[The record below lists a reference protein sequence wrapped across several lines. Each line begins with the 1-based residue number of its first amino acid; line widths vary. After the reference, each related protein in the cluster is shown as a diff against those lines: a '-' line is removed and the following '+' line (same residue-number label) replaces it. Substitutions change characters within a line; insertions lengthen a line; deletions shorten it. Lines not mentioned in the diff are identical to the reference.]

1 MTHAPFHEAPQS
13 DYRLLRSEKKRGKLI
28 LTLRTD
34 RPEAEVGIYQD
45 AKQVASK
52 KWQADRQ
59 LAETIHTEI
68 KKILDP
74 DKKLLD
80 ESSNF
85 NGAGLLRK
93 LKLSDLEGIVVYKG
107 PGSFTGLR
115 IGMSMA
121 NALAYSLKIPIVAKS
136 GKNWLD
142 SGIKSLLAGNDD
154 RIALPEYDRPA
165 NTTKPRK

>member
-1 MTHAPFHEAPQS
+1 M
-13 DYRLLRSEKKRGKLI
+13 KI
-28 LTLRTD
+28 LAIRTD
-34 RPEAEVGIYQD
+34 KPVAELYVYEGQ
-45 AKQVASK
+45 K
-52 KWQADRQ
+52 KLAETRWQADRQ

>member
-74 DKKLLD
+74 DKKLLNK
-80 ESSNF
+80 SSNF
-85 NGAGLLRK
+85 NEAGLLRQ
-93 LKLSDLEGIVVYKG
+93 LDLSDIEGIVVYKG

-115 IGMSMA
+115 IGLGVG
-121 NALAYSLKIPIVAKS
+121 NALAYSLQIPIVAKS

-142 SGIKSLLAGNDD
+142 SGIKSLLAGQDD
-154 RIALPEYDRPA
+154 RIAQPDYGSPPK
-165 NTTKPRK
+165 TTKPKK

>member
-45 AKQVASK
+45 AKQLASK

-59 LAETIHTEI
+59 LAETIHAEMQ
-68 KKILDP
+68 KILD
-74 DKKLLD
+74 LLSISLQ
-80 ESSNF
+80 EVQ
-85 NGAGLLRK
+85 
-93 LKLSDLEGIVVYKG
+93 GIVIFKG

>member
-1 MTHAPFHEAPQS
+1 M
-13 DYRLLRSEKKRGKLI
+13 LI
-28 LTLRTD
+28 LAVRTD
-34 RPEAEVGIYQD
+34 KPEAELYVCDSNKKIAGI
-45 AKQVASK
+45 
-52 KWQADRQ
+52 KWEAHRQ
-59 LAETIHTEI
+59 LAETIHAEMQ
-68 KKILDP
+68 KILDP